1 MERTRKRQQ
10 NLEAYGHARS
20 LPASLCARLRRHFD
34 QMAEKKELMSQA
46 HIVNQ
51 LPDVLV
57 AKIANF
63 SCRDLINACSLF
75 TGAPEQYLTM
85 LAVRLRPK
93 LLLPGELLF
102 KKVRVFSLH
111 DLSIFLN
118 ASHKNTTVGRHVARG
133 LLRQIRNPRR
143 V

>member
-102 KKVRVFSLH
+102 KKVRVFSSH
-111 DLSIFLN
+111 DYQSSSMHLT
-118 ASHKNTTVGRHVARG
+118 KT
-133 LLRQIRNPRR
+133 PP
-143 V
+143 